1 MARGLIGFVF
11 IRIPYTKKFVNKEL
25 VITATGSEVVI
36 AQLED
41 RRLTDLN
48 REKSN
53 NNFAVGDIYLGRVK
67 KVMPGLNAAFVDVGY
82 EKDAFLHYL
91 DLGPQVQSLLKFIQQ
106 GQANKLANSSLA
118 DFTNEA
124 DIRKDGKISNVL
136 SNNTN
141 ILVQI
146 AKEPISTKGP
156 RISSELSLAGR
167 YLVLVPF
174 SDKVSVSQKIKDS
187 EEKNRLKRLI
197 QSIRPKGFGVIIR
210 TVAANKKVAEL
221 DQDLN
226 ELVQRWQQLVENL
239 PTAQPKSKVLGEIRR
254 TSALLRDVLNDSY
267 QSITVDDQ
275 SIYNEVRSYISHI
288 APDKE
293 KIVKL
298 YKGKE
303 SVFEEFGIDRQIKAA
318 FGQNVSLKSGAYL
331 IVQHTEAM
339 HVIDVNSGHR
349 NRSDNDQETNALDT
363 NLEAAVEI
371 SRQLRLRDMGG
382 IIVIDF
388 IDMHSPINRKLLFDK
403 LREAMSQDRAKHT
416 ILPPSK
422 FGLIQITRQRVR
434 PEMVIETLEKC
445 PSCNGTGEV
454 QSSMLIT
461 DDIENNLRYIV
472 TEQNQKGVKLWVNPY
487 LEAFIK
493 KGFPSMQMRW
503 FLKYKIWVNVKAVP
517 SYHFLEY
524 HFLNNQEEEIKL

>member
-1 MARGLIGFVF
+1 M
-11 IRIPYTKKFVNKEL
+11 NKEL
-25 VITATGSEVVI
+25 VINAAGNEVVI

-41 RRLTDLN
+41 RRLIELN

-91 DLGPQVQSLLKFIQQ
+91 DLGPQVQSLLKYI
-106 GQANKLANSSLA
+106 GLGLGGKLDSSS
-118 DFTNEA
+118 FEEFKNEP
-124 DIRKDGKISNVL
+124 DIRKDGKIGDVVQ
-136 SNNTN
+136 NNAF

-174 SDKVSVSQKIKDS
+174 SDKVSVSQKIKDN
-187 EEKNRLKRLI
+187 EEKVRLKKLI

-210 TVAANKKVAEL
+210 TVASTKKVAEL
-221 DQDLN
+221 DQDLK
-226 ELVQRWQQLVENL
+226 ELVQRWDQLVSNL
-239 PTAQPKSKVLGEIRR
+239 STAQPKQKVLGEIKR
-254 TSALLRDVLNDSY
+254 TSALLRDVLNDSF
-267 QSITVDDQ
+267 QSIAVDDQ
-275 SIYNEVRSYISHI
+275 TIYNEVKNYIAHI

-303 SVFEEFGIDRQIKAA
+303 GIFEHFGVDRQIKAA
-318 FGQNVSLKSGAYL
+318 FGQNVSMKSGAYL
-331 IVQHTEAM
+331 IIQHTEAM

-349 NRSDNDQETNALDT
+349 SRSGDDQETNAFDT
-363 NLEAAVEI
+363 NVEAAFEI

-388 IDMHSPINRKLLFDK
+388 IDMHNPNNRKMLFDK
-403 LREAMSQDRAKHT
+403 LKEAMAVDRAKHT

-445 PSCNGTGEV
+445 PACNGTGEV
-454 QSSMLIT
+454 QASMLIT
-461 DDIENNLRYIV
+461 DDIENNLRYILK
-472 TEQNQKGVKLWVNPY
+472 EQNEKSVKLWVNPFLQAY
-487 LEAFIK
+487 IRQ
-493 KGFPSMQMRW
+493 GFPSMQMRW
-503 FLKYKIWVNVKAVP
+503 LFKYKMWIPVRAIS

-524 HFLNNQEEEIKL
+524 HFVNKMGEEIKI

>member
-1 MARGLIGFVF
+1 M
-11 IRIPYTKKFVNKEL
+11 NKEL
-25 VITATGSEVVI
+25 IINASGNEIVI

-41 RRLTDLN
+41 RRLIELN

-53 NNFAVGDIYLGRVK
+53 SSFAVGDIYLGRVK
-67 KVMPGLNAAFVDVGY
+67 KIMPGLNAAFVDVGY

-91 DLGPQVQSLLKFIQQ
+91 DLGPQVQSLVKFMRQ
-106 GQANKLANSSLA
+106 GLANKLPSSSLV
-118 DFTNEA
+118 DFKMESE
-124 DIRKDGKISNVL
+124 IHKDGKIADVL
-136 SNNTN
+136 QNNSP

-174 SDKVSVSQKIKDS
+174 SDKVSISQKIKES
-187 EEKNRLKRLI
+187 EERNRLKRLI
-197 QSIRPKGFGVIIR
+197 MSIRPKGFGVIIR

-226 ELVQRWQQLVENL
+226 ELVERWNLLAANL
-239 PTAQPKSKVLGEIRR
+239 PSAQPKEKVLGEIKR
-254 TSALLRDVLNDSY
+254 TSALLRDILNDSFN
-267 QSITVDDQ
+267 SIVVDNQ
-275 SIYNEVRSYISHI
+275 TIYNEVRNYIAHI

-298 YKGKE
+298 HKGKE
-303 SVFEEFGIDRQIKAA
+303 DVFEAFGVDRQIKAA
-318 FGQNVSLKSGAYL
+318 FGQNVSMKSGAYL

-349 NRSDNDQETNALDT
+349 SRSDNDQETNAFDC
-363 NLEAAVEI
+363 NMEAAVEI
-371 SRQLRLRDMGG
+371 ARQLRLRDMGG

-388 IDMHSPINRKLLFDK
+388 IDMHSPNNRKVLFDK
-403 LREAMSQDRAKHT
+403 LKEAMAQDRAKHT

-434 PEMVIETLEKC
+434 PELIIKTLEKC
-445 PSCNGTGEV
+445 PSCNGSGEV
-454 QSSMLIT
+454 EPSILIT
-461 DDIENNLRYIV
+461 DEIENNLRYILK
-472 TEQNQKGVKLWVNPY
+472 EQNEKSVCLWVNPFI
-487 LEAFIK
+487 EAFLK
-493 KGFPSMQMRW
+493 KGFPSMQMKW
-503 FLKYKIWVNVKAVP
+503 WMKYKVWVPIKVNV

-524 HFLNNQEEEIKL
+524 HFLNKQEEEIKL

>member
-1 MARGLIGFVF
+1 LKAGTIGSRPHWHLYQSGLAH
-11 IRIPYTKKFVNKEL
+11 TKKFVNKEL

-53 NNFAVGDIYLGRVK
+53 NSFAVGDIYLGRVK

-91 DLGPQVQSLLKFIQQ
+91 DLGPQVQSMLKYIQQ

-118 DFTNEA
+118 DFTNEQ

-136 SNNTN
+136 SNNMN

-174 SDKVSVSQKIKDS
+174 SDKISVSQKIKDS

-226 ELVQRWQQLVENL
+226 ELVQRWEQLVENL

-254 TSALLRDVLNDSY
+254 TSALLRDVLNDSF

-288 APDKE
+288 APEKE

-303 SVFEEFGIDRQIKAA
+303 SVFENFGIDRQIKAA
-318 FGQNVSLKSGAYL
+318 FRSKCEFEKWGIS
-331 IVQHTEAM
+331 
-339 HVIDVNSGHR
+339 HR
-349 NRSDNDQETNALDT
+349 SA
-363 NLEAAVEI
+363 
-371 SRQLRLRDMGG
+371 
-382 IIVIDF
+382 
-388 IDMHSPINRKLLFDK
+388 H
-403 LREAMSQDRAKHT
+403 
-416 ILPPSK
+416 
-422 FGLIQITRQRVR
+422 
-434 PEMVIETLEKC
+434 
-445 PSCNGTGEV
+445 
-454 QSSMLIT
+454 
-461 DDIENNLRYIV
+461 
-472 TEQNQKGVKLWVNPY
+472 
-487 LEAFIK
+487 
-493 KGFPSMQMRW
+493 
-503 FLKYKIWVNVKAVP
+503 
-517 SYHFLEY
+517 
-524 HFLNNQEEEIKL
+524 